1 MKIIASLGPMP
12 SHLQH
17 PIGQTWPQLPH
28 HPSRT
33 AAFCFLIQFR
43 ACIVESTWNTFW
55 TFGRSDYRELSPFR
69 HDQPGQDLI
78 IGRRLLVGRY
88 GKIEDWIL
96 NHFAPIAPFIHLG
109 AGHNRWDAKS
119 QCRSWVLVQTAAAIL
134 KHSCHSKQAIH
145 QNGSLWKGDWLVIG
159 ASLQFLAHHPNLCN
173 LSRRNLS
180 QDEISC

>member
-69 HDQPGQDLI
+69 HDRPGQDLI

-119 QCRSWVLVQTAAAIL
+119 QCRSWVLVAN
-134 KHSCHSKQAIH
+134 SC
-145 QNGSLWKGDWLVIG
+145 
-159 ASLQFLAHHPNLCN
+159 
-173 LSRRNLS
+173 RNT
-180 QDEISC
+180 